1 MMRLF
6 KTRLKKLAADEGG
19 ATAIE
24 YSLIAALVVVAILGG
39 LSAVANSNNANYEL
53 IEEKIAV

>member
-1 MMRLF
+1 MRLF

-39 LSAVANSNNANYEL
+39 LSAVANSNNANYKL

>member
-1 MMRLF
+1 MRLF

-53 IEEKIAV
+53 IKEKIAV

>member
-1 MMRLF
+1 MRLF

-39 LSAVANSNNANYEL
+39 LSAVANSNDANYKL

>member
-1 MMRLF
+1 MRRF
-6 KTRLKKLAADEGG
+6 IGRLYRDDSG

-39 LSAVANSNNANYEL
+39 LSAVANANNANYEL
-53 IEEKIAV
+53 IEQELIV

>member
-39 LSAVANSNNANYEL
+39 LSAVANSNNANYKL

>member
-1 MMRLF
+1 MRLF

>member
-1 MMRLF
+1 MALL
-6 KTRLKKLAADEGG
+6 KTWLKKLSADQGG

-39 LSAVANSNNANYEL
+39 LSAVANANNANYEL
-53 IEEKIAV
+53 IEQELIV